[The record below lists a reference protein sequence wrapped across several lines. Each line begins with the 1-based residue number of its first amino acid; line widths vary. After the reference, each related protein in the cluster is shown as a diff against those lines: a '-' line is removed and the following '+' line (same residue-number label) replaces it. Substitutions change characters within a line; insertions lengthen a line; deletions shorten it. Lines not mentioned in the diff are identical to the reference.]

1 MKRKKNSNKRLTSIR
16 KSRKKFLVEGVSKRG
31 SNAKLI
37 GVRRWTWRLAKVA
50 ILLALIGGA
59 AYGAL
64 RGWDRLFW
72 NNPDYALR
80 DIRFTT
86 DGSLT
91 REQALK
97 EAKLA
102 PGRNIFSYKL
112 SAARDALQALPQVH
126 TVEVRRYLPNRIEV
140 SVRERGPVTWVSA
153 TASDDPAKMKRTHL
167 LDRNGVVFAPK
178 RMLREYEPLPVI
190 GGVEIED
197 LEPGKPLRRA
207 EVIASL
213 DLLRRVRETREFGV
227 LSVDVSKGYCFTVTD
242 QRKSRLTFGLDDIGE
257 QLQRLNAIQR
267 EAESIG
273 QEIETVNLMVKRNI
287 PVTFRIPPPPEPE
300 ESDEPEPA
308 RPAKSK
314 ETKEPARST
323 AKSSPPPRQK
333 SSPAVKKQVPSKPK
347 ETPKD
352 ENTGVLKR
360 FHSA

>member
-1 MKRKKNSNKRLTSIR
+1 
-16 KSRKKFLVEGVSKRG
+16 
-31 SNAKLI
+31 
-37 GVRRWTWRLAKVA
+37 A
-50 ILLALIGGA
+50 ILLAHVGGA
-59 AYGAL
+59 AYGAMH
-64 RGWDRLFW
+64 GWDKLFW

-97 EAKLA
+97 DAKLT

-112 SAARDALQALPQVH
+112 SAARDALQALPQVDS
-126 TVEVRRYLPNRIEV
+126 VEVRRYLPNRIEI

-153 TASDDPAKMKRTHL
+153 TATDDPAKMKRTHL
-167 LDRNGVVFAPK
+167 LDRNGVVFTPK

-207 EVIASL
+207 EVVASL
-213 DLLRRVRETREFGV
+213 ELLRRVRETREFKV

-267 EAESIG
+267 ETESIG

-300 ESDEPEPA
+300 ESDTPEPV
-308 RPAKSK
+308 RPAKPR
-314 ETKEPARST
+314 ETARST
-323 AKSSPPPRQK
+323 PKSSPPPREK

-347 ETPKD
+347 ETPKETPKD